1 MKTKPKL
8 SLEINVAKKKN

>member
-8 SLEINVAKKKN
+8 SKKNSVDLSSL